1 MGGSLVWEDGR
12 GKYERQGRELH
23 TTTTGGYEPLS
34 QCLFFSITHV
44 FKIITGELLIGPYI
58 LYVLPSIQVIRLE
71 TKSND

>member
-12 GKYERQGRELH
+12 GKSERHGRELH
-23 TTTTGGYEPLS
+23 TTTTGGYKPLS
-34 QCLFFSITHV
+34 QFLFFFITHV
-44 FKIITGELLIGPYI
+44 FKIITGGPYI